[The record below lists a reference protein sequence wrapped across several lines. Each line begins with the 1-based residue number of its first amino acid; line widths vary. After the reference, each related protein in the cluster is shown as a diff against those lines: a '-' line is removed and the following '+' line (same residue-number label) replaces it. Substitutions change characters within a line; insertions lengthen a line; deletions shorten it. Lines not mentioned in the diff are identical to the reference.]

1 MPLIESP
8 KNPRVQAALELR
20 ERSARL
26 ARRQALV
33 DGARE
38 AYRAIRAGVAVETA
52 FLCRDLAKSSDAMA
66 VIDALRTVHTEVLE
80 VSERVHDRLAFGNR
94 GDGIVLVVETPATGL
109 DRLDPGPDPLILV
122 TEDVEKPGNL
132 GAILRTADAAA
143 CDAVVVIGGTDVFGP
158 NVIRASVGTV
168 FSTRLATATAPETL
182 AWLTARGIRT
192 VAARVQAAQSY
203 ADADLRG
210 PLALVF
216 GSEADGLSDA
226 WQDSGI
232 EGVRL
237 PMRGVAD
244 SLNVAAAAAVLAFEA
259 RRQRGVISPDSRS
272 VP

>member
-8 KNPRVQAALELR
+8 KNPRIQAALELR

-26 ARRQALV
+26 ATRRTIV

-38 AYRAIRAGVAVETA
+38 SYRAIHAGAAIETA
-52 FLCRDLAKSSDAMA
+52 FVCRDLATSPDAMA
-66 VIDALRTVHTEVLE
+66 VMDALRTSSADVLE

-94 GDGIVLVVETPATGL
+94 GDGIVLVVGTPDTGL
-109 DRLDPGPDPLILV
+109 DELDPGPDPLILV

-143 CDAVVVIGGTDVFGP
+143 CDAVIVIGGTDVFNP

-168 FSTRLATATAPETL
+168 FSTRLATATAAETL
-182 AWLTARGIRT
+182 AWLTAHAIRP
-192 VAARVQAAQSY
+192 VAARVQAARSY

-210 PLALVF
+210 PLAFIL

-259 RRQRGVISPDSRS
+259 RRQRGIVSPDSRS